1 MSYLAFLLAAAI
13 PSLALAAP
21 KAQKL
26 PRDLE
31 DFLGAPPPKFEQ
43 RFRRPALELRAA
55 ITLAHEKKA
64 DAAMKKLQALTA
76 TELGEHALFELGRL
90 QGEAKDFQK
99 ASATLEKLL
108 RQHPGT
114 GYLERARELLDE
126 AECGLG
132 LQKKGS
138 EAQALLQRCLWRAPW
153 KGWAQLE
160 PQATALYAHLKGTKD
175 PLLEPFL
182 AELLQAMPASTALRQ
197 KIAKEHSADKLDK
210 LAALARFRTKSPS
223 PAGVRAI
230 NPDLELFDSAMKLVH
245 QEDWEEA
252 NTLFRRFPAE
262 FPQSEHWERAQFWI
276 ARTEEKLGNKDEAKK
291 RFEQILAENPFTY
304 YGLQAAIYLKHDWA
318 NALANGTH
326 GPQAAKAPVKLEGAV
341 VTRQALSLWRLRAL
355 LEAGLIEVA
364 REEAKFLF
372 QYRPGGSTLGQDAG
386 RGALLMARLFGESGY
401 HLGAF
406 SHAYAAL
413 SLEPSLLDSATV
425 SMIFPPVYSE
435 ELRAAGEKTGVH
447 PLLLA
452 SVAKQESAFLPN
464 AISRADAL
472 GLMQLLLPTARE
484 VATVSARD
492 DLFRPELN
500 LQAGA
505 LYLHKLL
512 LRFENNIAFALAA
525 YNAGPSRMSS
535 WQRDWLA
542 ASPLLQKGFDP
553 DVFIDSIPFSET
565 RKYVANILRNYAW
578 YKLLNKD
585 GNIGSIQE
593 LSYQWQKPASAA
605 TATET
610 KTETQT
616 STASGTATQTSP

>member
-1 MSYLAFLLAAAI
+1 MKSLALLLAAI
-13 PSLALAAP
+13 PTLALAKP
-21 KAQKL
+21 TKL
-26 PRDLE
+26 PKDLE
-31 DFLGAPPPKFEQ
+31 DFLGPPPAKFEQ
-43 RFRRPALELRAA
+43 KFRRPALDLRAA
-55 ITLAHEKKA
+55 FTLMHGKKA
-64 DAAMKKLQALTA
+64 GAAMSKLQALAA

-90 QGEAKDFQK
+90 QAETKDYQK
-99 ASATLEKLL
+99 AQATLEKLL

-114 GYLERARELLDE
+114 GYQERARDLLDE
-126 AECGLG
+126 AECALG
-132 LQKKGS
+132 LRKKGA
-138 EAQALLQRCLWRAPW
+138 EAQALLRRCLWRAPW
-153 KGWAQLE
+153 KSWARLE
-160 PQATALYAHLKGTKD
+160 PQALALYTQLKAGKD
-175 PLLEPFL
+175 PLLDSFI
-182 AELLQAMPASTALRQ
+182 AELLQAMPAGSALRQ

-210 LAALARFRTKSPS
+210 LAALARYRTKSSS
-223 PAGVRAI
+223 PAGVKAV
-230 NPDLELFDSAMKLVH
+230 NPDLDLFDSAMKLVH

-276 ARTEEKLGNKDEAKK
+276 ARTEEKLGNHDEAKK

-318 NALANGTH
+318 TALANGTH
-326 GPQAAKAPVKLEGAV
+326 GPQAARAPAKLEGAV

-372 QYRPGGSTLGQDAG
+372 HYRPGGSTIGQDAG

-413 SLEPSLLDSATV
+413 SLEPSLLDSSSA
-425 SMIFPPVYSE
+425 SIIFPSVFSAE
-435 ELRAAGEKTGVH
+435 FSAAAEKTGVH
-447 PLLLA
+447 PLLLT

-472 GLMQLLLPTARE
+472 GLMQLLLPTAKE
-484 VATVSARD
+484 VATVGSRD

-535 WQRDWLA
+535 WQRDWVA
-542 ASPLLQKGFDP
+542 ASPLLKKGFDP

-593 LSYQWQKPASAA
+593 LSYQWQKPAGAPA
-605 TATET
+605 ATET